1 VAARRPGLGSTGHAA
16 QAAQV
21 AARGRDW
28 LRRTASL
35 ELPAH
40 FRDAFVHR
48 QPLHL
53 QLLAL
58 ADALATQT

>member
-1 VAARRPGLGSTGHAA
+1 LACGEQTRPG
-16 QAAQV
+16 
-21 AARGRDW
+21 W

-35 ELPAH
+35 ELSVH
-40 FRDAFVHR
+40 FREAFVHR

-58 ADALATQT
+58 ADALATQP